1 MRAFTEAIQCKSFFY
16 WIKARLK
23 LFYFLKFN
31 SIKIVYSMKTK
42 IPPPI
47 IALICIVI
55 NYLSTYFI
63 NSIKFP
69 YIEIIGGLIL
79 LIGLITAMLGILLF
93 KKDKT
98 TVNPINPEETT
109 TLVTTGIFSI
119 TRNPMYLGFFLVI
132 SSTILFFGSW
142 FGMIILMFYVWYIN
156 KFQIIP
162 EEEVM
167 EKLFGSEYNE
177 YKKYVRRWI

>member
-1 MRAFTEAIQCKSFFY
+1 
-16 WIKARLK
+16 
-23 LFYFLKFN
+23 
-31 SIKIVYSMKTK
+31 MKTK

-55 NYLSTYFI
+55 NYLSTYLI
-63 NSIKFP
+63 NPIKFP
-69 YIEIIGGLIL
+69 NIEIIGGLIL
-79 LIGLITAMLGILLF
+79 LLGVATAVLATLLF

-98 TVNPINPEETT
+98 TVNPMNPEETT

-119 TRNPMYLGFFLVI
+119 TRNPMYLGLFLSI

-142 FGMIILMFYVWYIN
+142 FGIIILMFFVWYIN

-162 EEEVM
+162 EEEAM
-167 EKLFGSEYNE
+167 EKLFGNKFSEYRQ
-177 YKKYVRRWI
+177 KVRRWI

>member
-1 MRAFTEAIQCKSFFY
+1 
-16 WIKARLK
+16 
-23 LFYFLKFN
+23 
-31 SIKIVYSMKTK
+31 MKTK

-55 NYLSTYFI
+55 NYLSTYLI
-63 NSIKFP
+63 NPIKFP
-69 YIEIIGGLIL
+69 NIEIIGGLIL
-79 LIGLITAMLGILLF
+79 LLGVATAMLATLLF

-98 TVNPINPEETT
+98 TVNPMNPEETT

-119 TRNPMYLGFFLVI
+119 TRNPMYLGLFLSI

-142 FGMIILMFYVWYIN
+142 FGIIILMFFVWYIN

-162 EEEVM
+162 EEEAM
-167 EKLFGSEYNE
+167 KKLFGN
-177 YKKYVRRWI
+177 KYDDYRQNVRRWI